1 MPSSGSWSTAPSPPR
16 AATATAVERLFG
28 TPQQVDLAALAAA
41 YGVAHRPV
49 STTAELAEA
58 LADPLEGRSIIEV
71 RTDRHG
77 LGELHRAIR
86 AAVATAV
93 EGLPQT

>member
-1 MPSSGSWSTAPSPPR
+1 
-16 AATATAVERLFG
+16 
-28 TPQQVDLAALAAA
+28 VDLAALAAA
-41 YGVAHRPV
+41 YGVAHRRV
-49 STTAELAEA
+49 GTTAELAEA
-58 LADPLEGRSIIEV
+58 LTGPVEGRSIIEV
-71 RTDRHG
+71 STDRHQ